1 MSSLLALISNARDQD
16 EFEVDHGLKNAMI
29 SGLEIVVQ
37 LGWGCGAQPHVNE
50 EWQSQG
56 LGEQVIECV
65 GVCVHG
71 GWNWRESPQPAIAVL
86 YTMLLSLIH
95 SAEK

>member
-56 LGEQVIECV
+56 FGEQVIECV
-65 GVCVHG
+65 GVCVCMEDG
-71 GWNWRESPQPAIAVL
+71 IGERAPSLQ
-86 YTMLLSLIH
+86 LLCCILCFCL
-95 SAEK
+95 

>member
-1 MSSLLALISNARDQD
+1 M
-16 EFEVDHGLKNAMI
+16 
-29 SGLEIVVQ
+29 
-37 LGWGCGAQPHVNE
+37 NE